1 MLIMQNRPYDLDNYD
16 NCIFKKFNVF
26 FQQSN
31 NEKFGNRYVP
41 CRGKGMALAEN
52 LAADDKRLKV
62 KTCRI
67 CRFFN
72 GVKKSV

>member
-1 MLIMQNRPYDLDNYD
+1 
-16 NCIFKKFNVF
+16 
-26 FQQSN
+26 
-31 NEKFGNRYVP
+31 
-41 CRGKGMALAEN
+41 MALAEN

-62 KTCRI
+62 KTYRK

>member
-1 MLIMQNRPYDLDNYD
+1 
-16 NCIFKKFNVF
+16 
-26 FQQSN
+26 
-31 NEKFGNRYVP
+31 
-41 CRGKGMALAEN
+41 MALAEN

>member
-1 MLIMQNRPYDLDNYD
+1 
-16 NCIFKKFNVF
+16 
-26 FQQSN
+26 
-31 NEKFGNRYVP
+31 
-41 CRGKGMALAEN
+41 MALAEN
-52 LAADDKRLKV
+52 LAADGKRLKV

>member
-1 MLIMQNRPYDLDNYD
+1 
-16 NCIFKKFNVF
+16 
-26 FQQSN
+26 
-31 NEKFGNRYVP
+31 
-41 CRGKGMALAEN
+41 MALAEN

-72 GVKKSV
+72 GVQKECLILILNYWHKIFYKLKCSLKEDMYLKEYSEKHIYMQQYIMLSRY